1 VELDVKGPVYTT
13 VVSVDGVRTKA
24 FLDFGAQV
32 SLVRRQMLPKI
43 RLKQQWS
50 EEECHKRSRVMTQQ
64 PLGAGGG
71 SLGATG
77 IASLCI
83 SVESTGSTQMVP
95 CYILDS
101 SKPIWRGELRTCGV
115 LLGTNALEALGFQI
129 TLANGAAIE
138 SSLSARHAD
147 SSTKEEVQPSILHIT
162 LLKELHLGPL
172 ETRLARAKL
181 DQMGRDTEKLV
192 GVLGPTD
199 NLAAHRC
206 DFVEEL
212 WTGAAEVKVP
222 ISNWSNT
229 PVVIPMGQVVGEIE
243 EVSVIG
249 QSDRVWEQPEVSVVA
264 QMETPESLERQNRL
278 REQLVIGD
286 GCQEGERQA
295 FIQMLCVRHNVFAL
309 SDAELGETDLVEH
322 QIELVSDKPVR
333 AAPRRLPYALRAE
346 LEAELLKLLDTGCIE
361 PSSSPYAS
369 GLVLVRKK
377 DGGLR
382 VCVDYRELNKNTVP
396 DRYPIPRIDELIDT
410 IGCQR
415 GKIFTSLDLMKGYH
429 QVKVAETSKSKTA
442 FTCHQ
447 GLYQYRRMPFGL
459 TNAPATFQRLMSQL
473 FAGKQWKF
481 VYVYLDDILIVSG
494 SAEEHLVHVGLVLKH
509 LEEAGLRVK
518 PSKCAFAQVEIEYL
532 GYTLS
537 SEGVLPNS
545 KKVQAIS
552 ELPRPSDTKAVKS
565 FLGMINFYRRH
576 VRDLASIARPLTALT
591 RKDKATG
598 KTVKFVWDSECE
610 AAFEKLKIL
619 LVTTPVLRPP
629 DLTKEFFLWTDAS
642 TRGFGAV
649 LEQLGEDGSRHPI
662 AFASRQTNPAESK
675 YAPTELEV
683 AALVFG
689 VEHFEVYL
697 LGNPVTVYTDHQALV
712 SAFLSQLKSQTK
724 GLLARW
730 YLRLSRFLPLM
741 KLEFKPGHANVVAD
755 GLSRAPVQ
763 TTTNEVRRVT
773 GEGGMDLV
781 VVKVQKEQQR
791 DEELADIIQYLGCK
805 NLPECV
811 VRREKVLAAAQRGY
825 YVTDGILYYE
835 SAEVPNRRRL
845 VVPAHLRQQVV
856 DENHDP
862 VFAGHFSE
870 KKLMGKL
877 SRSYFWPGMRQ
888 DVSKKCTSCVTCA
901 SA

>member
-1 VELDVKGPVYTT
+1 
-13 VVSVDGVRTKA
+13 
-24 FLDFGAQV
+24 
-32 SLVRRQMLPKI
+32 
-43 RLKQQWS
+43 
-50 EEECHKRSRVMTQQ
+50 
-64 PLGAGGG
+64 
-71 SLGATG
+71 
-77 IASLCI
+77 
-83 SVESTGSTQMVP
+83 
-95 CYILDS
+95 
-101 SKPIWRGELRTCGV
+101 
-115 LLGTNALEALGFQI
+115 
-129 TLANGAAIE
+129 
-138 SSLSARHAD
+138 
-147 SSTKEEVQPSILHIT
+147 
-162 LLKELHLGPL
+162 
-172 ETRLARAKL
+172 
-181 DQMGRDTEKLV
+181 
-192 GVLGPTD
+192 
-199 NLAAHRC
+199 
-206 DFVEEL
+206 
-212 WTGAAEVKVP
+212 
-222 ISNWSNT
+222 
-229 PVVIPMGQVVGEIE
+229 
-243 EVSVIG
+243 
-249 QSDRVWEQPEVSVVA
+249 
-264 QMETPESLERQNRL
+264 
-278 REQLVIGD
+278 
-286 GCQEGERQA
+286 
-295 FIQMLCVRHNVFAL
+295 
-309 SDAELGETDLVEH
+309 
-322 QIELVSDKPVR
+322 
-333 AAPRRLPYALRAE
+333 
-346 LEAELLKLLDTGCIE
+346 
-361 PSSSPYAS
+361 
-369 GLVLVRKK
+369 
-377 DGGLR
+377 
-382 VCVDYRELNKNTVP
+382 
-396 DRYPIPRIDELIDT
+396 
-410 IGCQR
+410 
-415 GKIFTSLDLMKGYH
+415 
-429 QVKVAETSKSKTA
+429 
-442 FTCHQ
+442 
-447 GLYQYRRMPFGL
+447 
-459 TNAPATFQRLMSQL
+459 MSQL

-888 DVSKKCTSCVTCA
+888 DVSKKCSSCVTCA
-901 SA
+901 SAQGQGRTTKPPLKSIPVGGPFEVIGMDFKQMDISRQGNRYALVLQDYLTKWPEVYAVADRSAKTVATCLADFIWKHGVPVKIIHDRAAEFLSDIVQETAMILGMTQLPTSGGHPQTDGQVERMNRTLKQMLSKVVNKNGKDWDERLGPVLFAYRTAPQASSGETPFSLVYGRDARVPTSLDFYLPPPCFPVIETDYARELFKEVKQARQLAQRTIKQAQKKQKWQYDKMAKETRIEEGDIVMLKVEPRFKLDRPYKGPYRVKEVTPTNVFIQQINNPIGEVLDVSIQRVSKCSKNLETAIPWLGHSGKSRRRRQVRKTRAPREAANTRLESSSRHGQSTRCGRQIHPPPRYRDVDCPMASLITEGEDVRQEGRHVRGVTRRVTRSDLVAA